1 MRRGGNVVIGGG
13 HGNIE
18 TRDGKKLKRNAFASG
33 GAIAGGVDE
42 ETFIK
47 SFEEVPRVQL
57 YSSKELEDQLN
68 SIRSIIQD
76 PGNDWSKRADAV
88 STGRAVVLI
97 WICLCLVR
105 PRRNESFFVLPSFTV
120 ARS

>member
-1 MRRGGNVVIGGG
+1 MRRGGNLMIGGG

-18 TRDGKKLKRNAFASG
+18 TTEKKLKRNAFASG

-76 PGNDWSKRADAV
+76 PSNDWSKRADAV
-88 STGRAVVLI
+88 STGRAVGLI
-97 WICLCLVR
+97 WICLLSR
-105 PRRNESFFVLPSFTV
+105 TAEKK
-120 ARS
+120 